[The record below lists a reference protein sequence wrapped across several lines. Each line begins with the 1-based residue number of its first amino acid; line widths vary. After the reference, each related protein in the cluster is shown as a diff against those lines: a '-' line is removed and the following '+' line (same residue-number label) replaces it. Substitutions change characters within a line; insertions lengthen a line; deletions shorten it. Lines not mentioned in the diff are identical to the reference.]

1 MWMPRRPDCL
11 RRVALRAAWRLA
23 LLVAGKLNGYGRTR
37 PTRPKKPMVQ
47 RLSKECE
54 SVREGGH
61 RLRLGTS
68 GLSHADRPCPPW
80 AKTAGNGLGGVARVF
95 SRG

>member
-1 MWMPRRPDCL
+1 MWMPRRPDSL

-47 RLSKECE
+47 RLNECE
-54 SVREGGH
+54 TGREATG
-61 RLRLGTS
+61 
-68 GLSHADRPCPPW
+68 C
-80 AKTAGNGLGGVARVF
+80 GLGLLGYPTQTGPVRPGPRPPAMD
-95 SRG
+95 